1 MTFAALFP
9 GIAVAPIAGAL
20 LDRHGRTR
28 LILLDYTVE
37 LVALVLIGGLA
48 LAHALPA
55 PLLLLIATIASFTSI
70 LSATVASLFPIMVP
84 RYLWDG
90 STRSISNGYVVAT
103 IVGPPVAAGLVALLG
118 GPAALI
124 VIGLTFGLA
133 ALPLIGVPDPS
144 PRIAAGGRLVVDAWH
159 GVVYWWRNRTLRGLS
174 FSVTV
179 LNVAFG
185 IQTIL
190 LPLIVLDVLGGG
202 ELAVGLVFALSG
214 VSGMV
219 SAFSF
224 GRLDSRGREWRML
237 IVPMLLMAP
246 AYALIVP
253 VAGGSVSVAVGF
265 GLLALS
271 ALVLGFLNGPMD
283 IALFTVRQRR
293 TDPAWMGRAFAVSMA
308 ANFLGYPI
316 GAAIG
321 GTLAAQSLPGAAVL
335 GVVLI
340 LVGVVLGAVMVP
352 RRDPDERP
360 GRLTDVPGRWPHR
373 PRVPP
378 PTPAALP
385 KSGADRAPYDR
396 AQTDRPRRRAGLAP
410 ARRSRAERRHRR
422 GGQLSGQGFALP
434 QLPRDGGR
442 DHGRRRRPRS
452 REVFSIGKSYKG
464 RDIWIAEVTGHVSV
478 DAPKPEVLV
487 DALHHAREHLTTEQA
502 LYLLK
507 VLTTQIRVR
516 FDGPPARRQPRDLDR
531 LRGQPRRHAVRP
543 HRQPVP
549 RLAQEPPAEQRDDAS
564 APTSTA
570 TTATTGAAA
579 TARRPRRARSPTADR
594 DRSRRPKPGRCA
606 TSWRAGSIDGA
617 SRSGSTS
624 RSTRTA
630 S

>member
-1 MTFAALFP
+1 MPEPLPGTDVVEAAAPVPSYRALLDVPTLGRILLATQLARIAQSMVGVALVLFTLQQYASSELAGLVTFAALFP

-37 LVALVLIGGLA
+37 LVALSLIGVLA

-70 LSATVASLFPIMVP
+70 LSATGLRSLFPIMVP
-84 RYLWDG
+84 RYLWERVNAVD
-90 STRSISNGYVVAT
+90 SNGYVVAT
-103 IVGPPVAAGLVALLG
+103 IIGPPVAAALVAVLG
-118 GPAALI
+118 GPTAMI
-124 VIGLTFGLA
+124 VIGLTFGVA

-144 PRIAAGGRLVVDAWH
+144 PRIAAGGRLIVEAWQ

-190 LPLIVLDVLGGG
+190 LPLIVLDVLGAG

-237 IVPMLLMAP
+237 IVPMLAMAP

-271 ALVLGFLNGPMD
+271 ALILGFLNGPMD

-321 GTLAAQSLPGAAVL
+321 GTLAAQSLPGAATL
-335 GVVLI
+335 GVALI

-352 RRDPDERP
+352 RRDPE
-360 GRLTDVPGRWPHR
+360 DVP
-373 PRVPP
+373 
-378 PTPAALP
+378 
-385 KSGADRAPYDR
+385 
-396 AQTDRPRRRAGLAP
+396 AG
-410 ARRSRAERRHRR
+410 
-422 GGQLSGQGFALP
+422 
-434 QLPRDGGR
+434 
-442 DHGRRRRPRS
+442 
-452 REVFSIGKSYKG
+452 
-464 RDIWIAEVTGHVSV
+464 
-478 DAPKPEVLV
+478 
-487 DALHHAREHLTTEQA
+487 
-502 LYLLK
+502 
-507 VLTTQIRVR
+507 
-516 FDGPPARRQPRDLDR
+516 
-531 LRGQPRRHAVRP
+531 
-543 HRQPVP
+543 
-549 RLAQEPPAEQRDDAS
+549 
-564 APTSTA
+564 
-570 TTATTGAAA
+570 
-579 TARRPRRARSPTADR
+579 
-594 DRSRRPKPGRCA
+594 
-606 TSWRAGSIDGA
+606 
-617 SRSGSTS
+617 
-624 RSTRTA
+624 
-630 S
+630 